1 MADSIKLEGPKPG
14 QGKRRFRESILG
26 SLEQIEGPVL
36 EGGRLDEGS
45 VMGQEGYM
53 WGAMSML
60 PDPSSYYFQ
69 PLKTLHVLFVYI
81 THRENRDSSES

>member
-1 MADSIKLEGPKPG
+1 MAGSTKLRGTKPG

-26 SLEQIEGPVL
+26 LLEQIEGLVL

-60 PDPSSYYFQ
+60 PDPSNVQ
-69 PLKTLHVLFVYI
+69 
-81 THRENRDSSES
+81 R